1 MRQLALS
8 GPFTDRN
15 DRFSHP
21 FIPFTYWKPYP
32 LLCTWSLKKVPLSGG
47 ASPCRP
53 SLEGVAPFPAY
64 TDCSATNCHALLS
77 RNVLKVT
84 LTPRCTDAFSYYNDI
99 LSSQVICTLRRP
111 KVIIRPFKTYLAFAI
126 FPYFLFQSHCLL
138 ITNQPEFNTHPQ
150 NKAKTQGENV
160 NFTCNAVGNPAPTFP
175 WTRDG
180 SVVITTSRIVFNENN
195 KTLTITNVI
204 RGDNGEY
211 ICVATN
217 NVNTVESNPS
227 TLNVQCK
234 DTFAWLFSM
243 LGS

>member
-1 MRQLALS
+1 M
-8 GPFTDRN
+8 
-15 DRFSHP
+15 
-21 FIPFTYWKPYP
+21 
-32 LLCTWSLKKVPLSGG
+32 KKVPLSGG

-53 SLEGVAPFPAY
+53 FLEKVVPFPPVHRLVS
-64 TDCSATNCHALLS
+64 DKCHALLS
-77 RNVLKVT
+77 RNVLKVI
-84 LTPRCTDAFSYYNDI
+84 LTPRCTDAFSLYNDI

-126 FPYFLFQSHCLL
+126 FPYFLFQSLCLL
-138 ITNQPEFNTHPQ
+138 TGNQPEFNTHSQ
-150 NKAKTQGENV
+150 NKAKAEGENV

-217 NVNTVESNPS
+217 NVNTVQSNPS

-234 DTFAWLFSM
+234 DTFA
-243 LGS
+243 